1 MRYFTIRWNG
11 GPKPHDNRPKETNRM
26 KNWKTSLFG
35 TGGVVAILADVL
47 TRLTD
52 GNVLTNP
59 DWNVVLPG
67 LLTALGL
74 VFAGDAKAPPGPVV
88 LAPVTPPTP

>member
-1 MRYFTIRWNG
+1 
-11 GPKPHDNRPKETNRM
+11 M

-52 GNVLTNP
+52 GNALTNP
-59 DWNVVLPG
+59 DWNVVLPA

-74 VFAGDAKAPPGPVV
+74 IFARDAGQPAQPSD
-88 LAPVTPPTP
+88 TPKDPSP